1 MKRRL
6 KLLFID
12 LSLIFICLSILE
24 FTDAYYSVYLLI
36 GILGTICSYI
46 NYKKPTKKTWLEY
59 IFSVLLATFITIAN
73 YQIYESLPHLNEF
86 TQALMSFLSAL
97 LVFAGSFVIFINILS
112 YAKTFIVKTN
122 SKLTKS
128 DRPIKIFL
136 FYFAV
141 FFFIDLTIFLLCY
154 FPGNLT
160 SDSIDE
166 IGQLLS
172 NTYTN
177 HHPFYF
183 TLLIKFFV
191 SIGIR
196 WFSSINVGVALF
208 SIFQIT
214 VLSSAFSY
222 SLLTL
227 RQIGVSKKIV
237 LTTLIILAIMPYNII
252 YSFTVWK
259 DILFAAFFL
268 IFIVSIYRYFH
279 KLTNHKKSL
288 LFLMTLCGIILC
300 LFRSNA
306 WIAFSVATIIF
317 FIIFKKQYLGLGFIF
332 CAIIGVS
339 FILKNPVLKILSIP
353 QPDIIESLSIPTQ
366 QIART
371 LSESKDTI
379 SANDLSLIDKLAD
392 PEEII
397 KAYSPIIHDPIKKVI
412 RSKGTVKNIS
422 EHKAEYLLLYLRLG
436 LTHPAQYFKAWIDQT
451 KGYWNA
457 GYNYW
462 RWSDEVAVNNYG
474 VERHI
479 ISNEIKNAFSSY
491 LFIFENTNFLTPF
504 ISIGIAV
511 WLLIILLYINI
522 IRKNK
527 TIIIFIIFILATWG
541 TLLIATPVFSEF
553 RYIYFLFTCLP
564 FLTIVTLINN
574 KRKVTNEK
582 R

>member
-6 KLLFID
+6 KLLLID

-24 FTDAYYSVYLLI
+24 STDAYYSVYLLI
-36 GILGTICSYI
+36 GILGAICSYI
-46 NYKKPTKKTWLEY
+46 NYKKPIKKNWLEY
-59 IFSVLLATFITIAN
+59 TFSVLLATLITMAN

-97 LVFAGSFVIFINILS
+97 LVFAGSFIIFINILS
-112 YAKTFIVKTN
+112 YAKTFIIKTN
-122 SKLTKS
+122 SKLAKS

-136 FYFAV
+136 FYFVV

-208 SIFQIT
+208 SIFQIM

-227 RQIGVSKKIV
+227 RQIGVSKKII
-237 LTTLIILAIMPYNII
+237 LTTLVILAIMPYNII

-268 IFIVSIYRYFH
+268 IFIVSIYRYLH

-288 LFLMTLCGIILC
+288 LFLITLCGIILC

-306 WIAFSVATIIF
+306 WIAFGIATIIF
-317 FIIFKKQYLGLGFIF
+317 FIIFKKKYLSLGFIF

-379 SANDLSLIDKLAD
+379 STNDLSLIDKLAD
-392 PEEII
+392 SEEII

-436 LTHPAQYFKAWIDQT
+436 LTHPAQYLKAWIDQT

-462 RWSDEVAVNNYG
+462 RWSEEIAANNYG
-474 VERHI
+474 IERHI
-479 ISNEIKNAFSSY
+479 ISNEIKSAFSSY

-511 WLLIILLYINI
+511 WLLIILLYVNI
-522 IRKNK
+522 IRKNE